1 MVKTISWIQHKKNN
15 KSRKNNEKDGETLF
29 KLMNHSTYGKTME
42 NVRNRIEVKLV
53 NNEKDYLVCT
63 PKPSH
68 MSHKIFDNNLAA
80 IRKTDTLTNQHTLK
94 CAY

>member
-1 MVKTISWIQHKKNN
+1 MNN
-15 KSRKNNEKDGETLF
+15 A
-29 KLMNHSTYGKTME
+29 TYGKTTE

-63 PKPSH
+63 SKPSH
-68 MSHKIFDNNLAA
+68 MSRKIFDNLVP

-94 CAY
+94 CAN

>member
-1 MVKTISWIQHKKNN
+1 
-15 KSRKNNEKDGETLF
+15 
-29 KLMNHSTYGKTME
+29 ME